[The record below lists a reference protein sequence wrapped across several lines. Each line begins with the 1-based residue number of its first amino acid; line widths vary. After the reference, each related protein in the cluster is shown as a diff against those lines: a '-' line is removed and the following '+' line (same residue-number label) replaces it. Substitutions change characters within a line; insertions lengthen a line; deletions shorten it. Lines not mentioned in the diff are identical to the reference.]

1 MSLAVAVA
9 ADAAEA
15 EAAAAAAV
23 LSVMLTSLEWLARM
37 CRALKDVLAAY
48 DVKRGGEER
57 RGEPLITFDSQ
68 KSIIHT
74 H

>member
-23 LSVMLTSLEWLARM
+23 LSVMLISLWNGLLECAELSKM
-37 CRALKDVLAAY
+37 CWQLMM
-48 DVKRGGEER
+48 VKEGGREER
-57 RGEPLITFDSQ
+57 RGERRAAYYL
-68 KSIIHT
+68 
-74 H
+74 